1 MLQSDRITTP
11 PQAIGFE
18 LARRQAAVLRCG
30 FSAQAMRELV
40 SHSGR
45 EGRPGPSAPTVKR
58 TRRVAPRAFRSASPP
73 PCPDSAA
80 GRRQGWA
87 IAVRLLPADFA
98 RYRARSA
105 ACSTEALSAPWRGI
119 KAMPTLPPM
128 LTGLS
133 WSRS

>member
-87 IAVRLLPADFA
+87 IAVALAGRL
-98 RYRARSA
+98 RQVQARSA